1 MFLVKEVGEVEHYF
15 TNINVAAVKLK
26 DSLKVGDKIKI
37 KGATTDFEQAID
49 SMQIEKDSVEK
60 AGNGDEIGIKVKNR
74 VREGDVVYKLE

>member
-1 MFLVKEVGEVEHYF
+1 MVKEVGEVEHYF